1 MYVGNLLL
9 LLINIFLIPA
19 FVALLRLPYTI
30 IMGFIVIFASVGAY
44 SVNNNLFDVWMML
57 GFAVLGYLMRKLN
70 YPIVPLVLALVLGNL
85 AENSLRQALTI
96 SGGTFSIF
104 FTRPIS
110 ALFIIAGVLAY
121 LSPVIR
127 WVSRGLKK
135 GVGKLSQPPSV

>member
-1 MYVGNLLL
+1 
-9 LLINIFLIPA
+9 
-19 FVALLRLPYTI
+19 
-30 IMGFIVIFASVGAY
+30 MGFIVIFASVGAY

-96 SGGTFSIF
+96 SGGSFAIF
-104 FTRPIS
+104 VTRPIS
-110 ALFIIAGVLAY
+110 ALFIIAGILAY

-127 WVSRGLKK
+127 LALK
-135 GVGKLSQPPSV
+135 GFRRTHVDITSS